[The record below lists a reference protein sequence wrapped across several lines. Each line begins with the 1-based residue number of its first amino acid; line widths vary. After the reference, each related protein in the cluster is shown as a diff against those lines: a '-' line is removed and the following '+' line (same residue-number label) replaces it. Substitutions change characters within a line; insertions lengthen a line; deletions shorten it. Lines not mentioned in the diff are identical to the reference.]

1 VLLREQSVEKTPAPK
16 DRLITE
22 LDQRIDG
29 NAQII
34 RDLKRRLDD
43 HEWDH
48 REQDPVSI
56 TTYRAVPNAQQPLA
70 DVPRWPLPGS

>member
-1 VLLREQSVEKTPAPK
+1 VLVREQSVEKTPTPK

-22 LDQRIDG
+22 LDQRIESD
-29 NAQII
+29 AQII

-48 REQDPVSI
+48 REQDSVSL
-56 TTYRAVPNAQQPLA
+56 TTYRAVPDAQQPLA
-70 DVPRWPLPGS
+70 DVPR